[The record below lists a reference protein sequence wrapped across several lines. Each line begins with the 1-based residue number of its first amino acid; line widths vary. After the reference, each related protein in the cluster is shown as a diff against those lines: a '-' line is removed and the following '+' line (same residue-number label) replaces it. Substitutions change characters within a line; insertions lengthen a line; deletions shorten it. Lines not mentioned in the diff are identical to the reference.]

1 MGSNK
6 KKSNSN
12 FLVQGTILAVASII
26 SRMIGLVYRIPLRS
40 ILGDIGMSYYS
51 CAFEIYNMLL
61 LISSYSLPTAVS
73 KLVSARVA
81 KGEKKNAY
89 RVFKG
94 AFLFA
99 VVSGSVA
106 AVIIYFGA
114 SYITGTLLKTP
125 LSIFAVKILAPTLL
139 VVAILGVLRGFF
151 QGLGTMMPSAVSQI
165 IEQIIN
171 AIVSVWAAYYLYSYG
186 AKIGGVLGNKE
197 NYGAAYGAAGGTLGT
212 NLGALSAL
220 LFLVFLFF
228 VYRAVFK
235 RQMRRERGARTEAYP
250 HIFRVLL
257 FTIVPVLLSTTIY
270 NISSILDQ
278 GVFKNIVLL
287 QGYAEDQMD
296 TWWGIY
302 TGEYKLL
309 INVPISIASAMA
321 ASCIPSLTGAFAS
334 RDMRSVKS
342 QINSSIR
349 FIMVI
354 AFPCTVGIGVLA
366 SPILQLLFHDAREL
380 PANMLRVGA
389 VAILFY
395 SLSTLSNGLLQG
407 INRMKVPV
415 RNAAVALVAH
425 IIFLLA
431 LLYGFKLNIYAV
443 VYANAF
449 FAFLMCV
456 LNGYALKKYSG
467 YNQEIKK
474 TFVIPAIA
482 ALIMGVAAGLCYKGV
497 YAVLKMNA
505 VAAAFAILVAV
516 LVYAVALL
524 AMKGLSE
531 EEIRK
536 FPKGYVLVRYAKKF
550 HLL

>member
-1 MGSNK
+1 M
-6 KKSNSN
+6 
-12 FLVQGTILAVASII
+12 
-26 SRMIGLVYRIPLRS
+26 
-40 ILGDIGMSYYS
+40 
-51 CAFEIYNMLL
+51 
-61 LISSYSLPTAVS
+61 
-73 KLVSARVA
+73 
-81 KGEKKNAY
+81 
-89 RVFKG
+89 
-94 AFLFA
+94 
-99 VVSGSVA
+99 
-106 AVIIYFGA
+106 
-114 SYITGTLLKTP
+114 LKTP

-139 VVAILGVLRGFF
+139 VVAILGVFLVFF

-250 HIFRVLL
+250 HIFRALL

-287 QGYAEDQMD
+287 QGYAEDH
-296 TWWGIY
+296 
-302 TGEYKLL
+302 
-309 INVPISIASAMA
+309 
-321 ASCIPSLTGAFAS
+321 IPSLTGAFAS

-505 VAAAFAILVAV
+505 VYTPL
-516 LVYAVALL
+516 
-524 AMKGLSE
+524 
-531 EEIRK
+531 
-536 FPKGYVLVRYAKKF
+536 
-550 HLL
+550 

>member
-1 MGSNK
+1 MGSNSK
-6 KKSNSN
+6 KNNSN

-26 SRMIGLVYRIPLRS
+26 SRIIGLVYRIPLRS

-81 KGEKKNAY
+81 RGEKKNAY

-99 VVSGSVA
+99 VISGSIA
-106 AVIIYFGA
+106 AVVIYFGA

-220 LFLVFLFF
+220 LFLIFLFF
-228 VYRAVFK
+228 VYRTVFK
-235 RQMRRERGARTEAYP
+235 RQMKKERRAKTESYQR
-250 HIFRVLL
+250 IFRALI

-278 GVFKNIVLL
+278 GIFKNVVLL
-287 QGYAEDQMD
+287 QGYTDDQMD

-321 ASCIPSLTGAFAS
+321 ASCIPSLTGAFAG
-334 RDMRSVKS
+334 RDVRSVKS

-380 PANMLRVGA
+380 PARMLQVGSAA
-389 VAILFY
+389 VLFY

-415 RNAAVALVAH
+415 RNAVVALIAH
-425 IIFLLA
+425 IVFLLA

-449 FAFLMCV
+449 FALLMCL

-467 YNQEIKK
+467 YNQELKK
-474 TFVIPAIA
+474 TFVIPAVS
-482 ALIMGVAAGLCYKGV
+482 ALIMGVAAGLCYKGI
-497 YAVLKMNA
+497 YAVLKTNT
-505 VAAAFAILVAV
+505 VATACAMLVAV
-516 LVYAVALL
+516 VVYAVALL
-524 AMKGLSE
+524 LMKGLSE